1 MTRAATTPAA
11 ASRPAKQRAYMAQKR
26 EETVLSIRQAAMTEF
41 AANGLHGASTQA
53 IADRAGIPKTRLHY
67 YISSK
72 EDFYIEVLRHIV
84 GVWADLFHAI
94 DMSQGPEAFFRGYI
108 GRKIHH
114 ALDHP
119 EVARM
124 FTGEVMRGAPLLR
137 AWWDPSQDATRCAAR
152 VIEGWIDAGLIRR
165 VDPVLLQFN
174 IWGLT
179 QHYALHLTEVRF
191 MLALPDDV
199 THDAERIA
207 DEVTELVLRGLRP

>member
-1 MTRAATTPAA
+1 VTRAATV
-11 ASRPAKQRAYMAQKR
+11 RADLAVRR
-26 EETVLSIRQAAMTEF
+26 EETMETIRQAAILEF

-53 IADRAGIPKTRLHY
+53 IADRAGISKTKLHY

-72 EDFYIEVLRHIV
+72 EDLYIDALRHIV
-84 GVWADLFHAI
+84 DVWSDLFHGL
-94 DMSQGPEAFFRGYI
+94 DMTAGPERFLRDYI
-108 GRKIHH
+108 GRKVRH

-137 AWWDPSQDATRCAAR
+137 PLWATSRRATATAAT
-152 VIEGWIDAGLIRR
+152 VIEGWIAAGLIRP
-165 VDPVLLQFN
+165 VDPILLQIN
-174 IWGLT
+174 IWALT

-191 MLALPDDV
+191 MLDLADSDPL
-199 THDAERIA
+199 DAARIA